1 LAPPQEHDPTNW
13 HKFFGASANNEAWT
27 LAELPAA
34 EVDRKQLLNAAHAA
48 TWHWRQIGDELNRM
62 RALML
67 LACAHAHAGLGES
80 AMGFAEEMRAYFLA
94 RPDTPDWELAFVHAI
109 HAYAAAACGNVELHA
124 RSHAFAVQAI
134 ASIDEQNRKLVRQVF
149 RHVPAPD
156 ARTESMSPAASTV
169 TGQG

>member
-1 LAPPQEHDPTNW
+1 MAQGSPSGKDPACPHYAGTERRPSAVVAFAPAQQRRGQTKQRLQARARRASYTALLCRFSASIPRENSALAPPQEHDPTNW

-80 AMGFAEEMRAYFLA
+80 AMGFAEEMRAY
-94 RPDTPDWELAFVHAI
+94 
-109 HAYAAAACGNVELHA
+109 
-124 RSHAFAVQAI
+124 
-134 ASIDEQNRKLVRQVF
+134 
-149 RHVPAPD
+149 
-156 ARTESMSPAASTV
+156 
-169 TGQG
+169 